1 MDYIEEVFLKAQ
13 NIIPWF
19 WKRFIDDILLYEQ
32 KVKRAKKNSLRT
44 SISSSLTLSL
54 LMKNPNRKLMF

>member
-1 MDYIEEVFLKAQ
+1 MDHIEEVFLKAQ

-19 WKRFIDDILLYEQ
+19 WKRFIDDIFLYEE